1 MAELTKRSSVAHT
14 FSRNHAQSKAQG
26 HFIQCFNEALA
37 RTKRAKDEQI
47 AGHLFIIWTDLA
59 IDLRVN
65 WT

>member
-1 MAELTKRSSVAHT
+1 VAELTKRSSVAHT

-26 HFIQCFNEALA
+26 QCFNEALA